1 MRGQG
6 LVSASARARR
16 PTRSDGLIAVV
27 HSGGVRLSSDV
38 PVKPPRR
45 VVVLGAT
52 GSIGS
57 STLKVVARHVD
68 RFRIAALTAGRQAE
82 ALDRLAACWDP
93 DYVVLAD
100 GADRPQGDQWNG
112 QWRYGRDEVKRAA
125 ADPSIPIVVNA
136 LVGFAGLEST
146 LAALEAGKRLALA
159 NKESLVVGGEL
170 VLEAAAAGG
179 GELLPVDSEH
189 SAILQCLGDRP
200 TAEVSRVILT
210 ASGGPFRDWPADRF
224 AAIRPEDALAH
235 PTWSMGDK
243 ISVDSATLA
252 NKALEVIEAHLLFG
266 LDFDRIDVVVHP
278 ASIVHSMVEFRDG
291 STVSQLGYPTMEVP
305 ILFALSAPER
315 LSNEFRA
322 FDPVGAS
329 PLEFERL
336 RREDFPMFELGVA
349 AGRSGGTAPAV
360 YNAANE
366 VAVRAFL
373 SGRLSF
379 SGIPKL
385 VEMALSTMPAT
396 PVESLEHLVSVDAE
410 ARSRSIESVG
420 TQPATGGEKTP

>member
-1 MRGQG
+1 
-6 LVSASARARR
+6 
-16 PTRSDGLIAVV
+16 
-27 HSGGVRLSSDV
+27 
-38 PVKPPRR
+38 
-45 VVVLGAT
+45 
-52 GSIGS
+52 
-57 STLKVVARHVD
+57 
-68 RFRIAALTAGRQAE
+68 
-82 ALDRLAACWDP
+82 
-93 DYVVLAD
+93 
-100 GADRPQGDQWNG
+100 
-112 QWRYGRDEVKRAA
+112 
-125 ADPSIPIVVNA
+125 
-136 LVGFAGLEST
+136 
-146 LAALEAGKRLALA
+146 
-159 NKESLVVGGEL
+159 
-170 VLEAAAAGG
+170 
-179 GELLPVDSEH
+179 
-189 SAILQCLGDRP
+189 
-200 TAEVSRVILT
+200 
-210 ASGGPFRDWPADRF
+210 
-224 AAIRPEDALAH
+224 
-235 PTWSMGDK
+235 
-243 ISVDSATLA
+243 
-252 NKALEVIEAHLLFG
+252 
-266 LDFDRIDVVVHP
+266 
-278 ASIVHSMVEFRDG
+278 RDG

-379 SGIPKL
+379 AGIPKL

>member
-1 MRGQG
+1 M
-6 LVSASARARR
+6 
-16 PTRSDGLIAVV
+16 V
-27 HSGGVRLSSDV
+27 HTGGVRLSSGI
-38 PVKPPRR
+38 PVTDPRR

-57 STLKVVARHVD
+57 STLNVIARHAE
-68 RFRIAALTAGRQAE
+68 RFRIAALTAGRRAD
-82 ALDRLAACWDP
+82 ALNRLAARWNP

-100 GADRPQGDQWNG
+100 GADRLDADPWAGE
-112 QWRYGRDEVKRAA
+112 WRYGRDEVKLAA
-125 ADPSIPIVVNA
+125 GDPSIPIVVNA

-170 VLEAAAAGG
+170 VLEAATVGG
-179 GELLPVDSEH
+179 GELFPVDSEH
-189 SAILQCLGDRP
+189 SAILQCLGSRP
-200 TAEVSRVILT
+200 TAEVNRVILT

-224 AAIRPEDALAH
+224 ATIRPQDALAH
-235 PTWSMGDK
+235 PTWSMGHK

-266 LDFDRIDVVVHP
+266 LDYDQIDVVVHP

-315 LSNEFRA
+315 LSNEFRS

-336 RREDFPMFELGVA
+336 RREDFPMFELGIA

-366 VAVRAFL
+366 VAVQAFL
-373 SGRLSF
+373 EGRLDF
-379 SGIPKL
+379 PGIARL
-385 VEMALSTMPAT
+385 VEKALSSMPAT

-410 ARSRSIESVG
+410 VRSRCIETVG
-420 TQPATGGEKTP
+420 TQPATRGEKTP